1 MERYTMR
8 VTRPFRFTALVAF
21 LFAAFASAALAA
33 PDGWKD
39 DFDAAVKAANESGK
53 HVLVDFTGSD
63 WCGWCIRLTDE
74 VFSKSAFKEFAEDK
88 LILVKVDFPRGKEVP
103 AEVMER
109 NRELAQE
116 YGVRGFPTI
125 ILLDSEGK
133 EVARTGYRRGGAE
146 AYVKHLED
154 LLASN

>member
-1 MERYTMR
+1 MKTPRL
-8 VTRPFRFTALVAF
+8 FRFTALMAF
-21 LFAAFASAALAA
+21 FFAALASAQAA

-39 DFDAAVKAANESGK
+39 DFDAAVKAAKDSGK

-74 VFSKSAFKEFAEDK
+74 VFSKSAFKEYAEDN

-109 NRELAQE
+109 NRELARE

-125 ILLDSEGK
+125 VLLDPEGK
-133 EVARTGYRRGGAE
+133 EVARTGYRRGGAD
-146 AYVKHLED
+146 AYVKHLEE
-154 LLASN
+154 LLAAN

>member
-1 MERYTMR
+1 MR
-8 VTRPFRFTALVAF
+8 VSLPICFTALVAI
-21 LFAAFASAALAA
+21 LVVAFASVAYAA

-39 DFDAAVKAANESGK
+39 DFDAAVKEAKESGK

-74 VFSKSAFKEFAEDK
+74 VFSKSAFKEFAKDK

-109 NRELAQE
+109 NRELAQK

-125 ILLDSEGK
+125 VLLDPEGE

>member
-1 MERYTMR
+1 MSRIPSR
-8 VTRPFRFTALVAF
+8 CNFAALAAF
-21 LFAAFASAALAA
+21 VFAAFTVAVHAA

-39 DFDAAVKAANESGK
+39 DFDAAVKAAKDSGK

-74 VFSKSAFKEFAEDK
+74 VFSKSAFKEFAEEN
-88 LILVKVDFPRGKEVP
+88 LILVKVDFPRGKELP
-103 AEVMER
+103 AEVMQR

-125 ILLDSEGK
+125 VILDSEGK

-146 AYVKHLED
+146 AYVKHLKE
-154 LLASN
+154 LLAAT

>member
-1 MERYTMR
+1 MKKNLMTGISRR
-8 VTRPFRFTALVAF
+8 FRFTAVIAF
-21 LFAAFASAALAA
+21 FAAAAAMHAA
-33 PDGWKD
+33 PEGWKD
-39 DFDAAVKAANESGK
+39 DFDAAVKAANDSGK

-74 VFSKSAFKEFAEDK
+74 VFSQSAFKEYAGDN
-88 LILVKVDFPRGKEVP
+88 LVLVKVDFPRRKEIP
-103 AEVMER
+103 ESVMAR

-116 YGVRGFPTI
+116 FGVRGFPTI
-125 ILLDSEGK
+125 VLLDSDGE

-146 AYVKHLED
+146 AYVKHLKE